1 MSNLT
6 PQPTEAA
13 ALPLTQALGRFVAEI
28 AFARL
33 PEAAVRTTRLGFT
46 DSIGTMIA
54 GSLEPCVQIL
64 KKTLANGRGGEA
76 TLYLSSERCAAP
88 EAAWINGTAAHA
100 LDYDDVGQR
109 GHPSAVLVPAI
120 LAEAEALGA
129 SGRDMIAA
137 YAAGYEVWAELA
149 SREQG
154 QHHRKGWHPT
164 GILGAIGAAAAC
176 AALRGLDAERATHAI
191 ALGASQ
197 SGGIGANFGTMTKP
211 FHAGR
216 AAHAGLVAARLAEA
230 GFTASPDA
238 LEHPQGFLSAVS
250 PAGKVDRESVPR
262 GLGSEWKIVKYRL
275 GIKKYPA
282 CYCTHR
288 ALDAMLE
295 LLGRHLLK
303 PEEIERITV
312 SLSDTHSLILRN
324 HRPQTGL
331 EAKFS
336 MEFAMAAAMI
346 ARRAGLAEY
355 TDGFVRRPDVQDL
368 MRRVFVETNQN
379 YDPEVSGASVWDQVR
394 VELRTGGTI
403 ESEKVSRAK
412 GHADRPLSESE
423 LFEKF
428 RSCLE
433 AGRAKIA
440 PDVLFDRLKHLE
452 NLSARELTAV

>member
-54 GSLEPCVQIL
+54 GSPEPCVQIL

-120 LAEAEALGA
+120 LAEAEARGA

-137 YAAGYEVWAELA
+137 YAAGYEVWAEVA

-154 QHHRKGWHPT
+154 HHHRKGWHPT
-164 GILGAIGAAAAC
+164 GILGGIGAAAAC

-197 SGGIGANFGTMTKP
+197 SGGIMANFGTMTKP

-216 AAHAGLVAARLAEA
+216 AAHAGLISARMAEL
-230 GFTASPDA
+230 GFTAAEDA
-238 LEHPQGFLSAVS
+238 IEHPQGFLSAVS
-250 PAGKVDRESVPR
+250 PEGSADRESLAA
-262 GLGSEWKIVKYRL
+262 LGREWHIVKNRIS
-275 GIKKYPA
+275 IKKYPA
-282 CYCTHR
+282 CYGVHR
-288 ALDAMLE
+288 TLDGMLD
-295 LLGRHLLK
+295 LLAKRPLQ
-303 PEEIERITV
+303 PEQISRITASISKTR
-312 SLSDTHSLILRN
+312 SLVLRN
-324 HRPQTGL
+324 HQPQTGL

-336 MEFAMAAAMI
+336 MEFAMAAAVI
-346 ARRAGLAEY
+346 ARRATLAEF
-355 TDGFVRRPDVQDL
+355 TDGFVQRPDVQNL
-368 MRRVFVETNQN
+368 MQRVAIDTN
-379 YDPEVSGASVWDQVR
+379 
-394 VELRTGGTI
+394 
-403 ESEKVSRAK
+403 
-412 GHADRPLSESE
+412 
-423 LFEKF
+423 
-428 RSCLE
+428 
-433 AGRAKIA
+433 
-440 PDVLFDRLKHLE
+440 
-452 NLSARELTAV
+452 